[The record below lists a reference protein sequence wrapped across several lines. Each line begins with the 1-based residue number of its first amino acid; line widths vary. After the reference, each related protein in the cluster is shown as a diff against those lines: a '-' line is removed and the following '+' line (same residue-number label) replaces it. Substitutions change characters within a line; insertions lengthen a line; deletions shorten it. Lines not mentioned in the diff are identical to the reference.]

1 MNVNFE
7 EKNHQI
13 SSEWSTYISFNIQHK
28 NRKLSSV
35 PMLIVNQL
43 KAQLPQKQNVS
54 RQKEKSKKRSLW
66 STPDTDIRHS
76 LNHDLQPTAGTSPI
90 S

>member
-43 KAQLPQKQNVS
+43 KAQLPQDFSDQHIFG
-54 RQKEKSKKRSLW
+54 QHKETKA
-66 STPDTDIRHS
+66 DME
-76 LNHDLQPTAGTSPI
+76 G
-90 S
+90 